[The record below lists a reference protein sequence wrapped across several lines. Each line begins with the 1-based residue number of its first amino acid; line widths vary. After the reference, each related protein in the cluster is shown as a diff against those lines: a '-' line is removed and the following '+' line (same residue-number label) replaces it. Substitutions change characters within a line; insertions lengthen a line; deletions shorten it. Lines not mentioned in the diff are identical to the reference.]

1 MDSNILLIVLLF
13 GIFIAGGMYSLIFYF
28 KRSKSDRK
36 RLLFDFVILLAT
48 LLVFFT
54 LAYFSFHSWLNDIA
68 VGIWYLILASCFCMS
83 LNLGRI
89 VTIKKSYL
97 RNVSGVFYSVAIVGG
112 LLLTLLF
119 YCTVKYID
127 GASLFK

>member
-1 MDSNILLIVLLF
+1 
-13 GIFIAGGMYSLIFYF
+13 
-28 KRSKSDRK
+28 
-36 RLLFDFVILLAT
+36 
-48 LLVFFT
+48 
-54 LAYFSFHSWLNDIA
+54 
-68 VGIWYLILASCFCMS
+68 MS